1 MRLLADTIILVA
13 EKYLDIID
21 GNIEG
26 DTITLKFKNTNKKLK
41 IEEENKKLRITI
53 YPENVTKITDLQGL
67 ENIILEFKNQ

>member
-53 YPENVTKITDLQGL
+53 YPENVTKITDLEGL